1 MRAIRSLQGDSVDA
15 IAHRV
20 YGQTR
25 GVVELLLQSNRG
37 LAAHGP
43 ILPVGTV
50 VQLPD
55 LPADPAPAKTFINLW
70 D

>member
-1 MRAIRSLQGDSVDA
+1 MRAIRSQQGDSVDA

-25 GVVELLLQSNRG
+25 GVVELLLQSNPG

-43 ILPVGTV
+43 ILPAGTV

-55 LPADPAPAKTFINLW
+55 LSADPAPAKTLLNLW